1 MDVFNEN
8 LKKSY
13 DNVGNQIFED
23 LDFIDEN
30 LKSSLN
36 LFEASSI
43 AKKVPIPKKLE
54 VIALL
59 SGLPFSTQALNY
71 FSGIQND
78 INEIIPDALKYWVEP
93 QNMGVEYLVLKWPDM
108 SIV

>member
-43 AKKVPIPKKLE
+43 AKKVPIPK
-54 VIALL
+54 IRGNSFA
-59 SGLPFSTQALNY
+59 
-71 FSGIQND
+71 I
-78 INEIIPDALKYWVEP
+78 WVAFFNAGFELFLWYP
-93 QNMGVEYLVLKWPDM
+93 K
-108 SIV
+108 

>member
-1 MDVFNEN
+1 M
-8 LKKSY
+8 
-13 DNVGNQIFED
+13 
-23 LDFIDEN
+23 
-30 LKSSLN
+30 
-36 LFEASSI
+36 
-43 AKKVPIPKKLE
+43 
-54 VIALL
+54 L

-108 SIV
+108 SIDINNVNLFKDYLSSLSIPKFNIVFSGFKFIGMDVW